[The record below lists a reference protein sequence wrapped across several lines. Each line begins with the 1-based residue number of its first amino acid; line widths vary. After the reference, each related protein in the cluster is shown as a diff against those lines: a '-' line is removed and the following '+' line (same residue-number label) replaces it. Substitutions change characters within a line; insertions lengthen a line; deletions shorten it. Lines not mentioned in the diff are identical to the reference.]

1 MLAGRI
7 EVAGLTKRFGAVPAV
22 RDLSFAVEPGSVTGF
37 LGPNGAG
44 KTTTLRMLLGL
55 VRPTAGTATIGGL
68 RFHQLDN
75 PARVVGAVLEAAGL
89 HPARSGRGH
98 LRCCAAAMGVPAGR
112 VDELIELVG
121 LRPVARR
128 GARGYS
134 LGMRQR
140 LALATALLGDPQV
153 LVLDEPANGLDPEG
167 IAWLRAFLRGFAG
180 SGRTVLVS
188 SHVLAEVE
196 QTADQV
202 VIISRGVCVYG
213 GPLDQLRAGE
223 RRRVLVEA
231 ADPARLVAALHAAG
245 IGAIDF
251 TADGR
256 LAVPDVDRRQVGDLA
271 LAAGVALYG
280 VVEERTG
287 LEQVF
292 FQLTGGLAAPAAP
305 GFSPAVPPGYPPTGY
320 GAPPPHRQP
329 SSYGPPPPYGP
340 PPLSG
345 PAPSGPALAGVS
357 WYDVAPVRLPPHDG
371 MSPRLDPAARRDDAP
386 SPYARPVDDG
396 PDGTRP

>member
-7 EVAGLTKRFGAVPAV
+7 EVSGLTKRFGAVHAV
-22 RDLSFAVEPGSVTGF
+22 QDLSFAVEPGSVTGF

-55 VRPTAGTATIGGL
+55 VRPDAGTATIAGL
-68 RFHQLDN
+68 PFHQLN
-75 PARVVGAVLEAAGL
+75 SPGRVVGAVLEAAGL
-89 HPARSGRGH
+89 HPGRSGRDH

-121 LRPVARR
+121 LRPAARR
-128 GARGYS
+128 GTRGYS

-153 LVLDEPANGLDPEG
+153 LVLDEPANGLDPGG

-180 SGRTVLVS
+180 AGRTVLVS
-188 SHVLAEVE
+188 SHVLAEME

-202 VIISRGVCVYG
+202 VIISRGVCVYS
-213 GPLDQLRAGE
+213 GPLDELRAGE

-231 ADPARLVAALHAAG
+231 ADPATLVAALHAAG
-245 IGAIDF
+245 IGAVDF
-251 TADGR
+251 TPDGR
-256 LAVPDVDRRQVGDLA
+256 LAVPDVGRRQVGDLA

-280 VVEERTG
+280 IVEERTG

-292 FQLTGGLAAPAAP
+292 LQLTGGATGATAYSPGMPAGP
-305 GFSPAVPPGYPPTGY
+305 WP
-320 GAPPPHRQP
+320 APPPP
-329 SSYGPPPPYGP
+329 SPPPWYGPPAHYG
-340 PPLSG
+340 
-345 PAPSGPALAGVS
+345 AE
-357 WYDVAPVRLPPHDG
+357 
-371 MSPRLDPAARRDDAP
+371 P
-386 SPYARPVDDG
+386 SPYARPVGDG
-396 PDGTRP
+396 SDGARP